1 MKKKIAIF
9 GASGFVGRGL
19 TSRLRAEG
27 FDVLP
32 VFRELTRLLDP
43 YSRTANLQSTEQI
56 TKLLVETKTTHVIN
70 AVGKAH
76 DLKSTAAQDYEA
88 YRNANVT
95 IAYNIAKAAVS
106 SKKIC
111 KLIHLSTSK
120 VYGELGTS
128 DRRSENYKGIG
139 LSLYGQSKLE
149 GERIVLQALKG
160 SNVAPTI
167 IRMPLVYGKGVKGNL
182 YSLYRMINLGL
193 PLPLKG
199 IHKNKRSMLSL
210 KNLNNFIKL
219 VIVSGKSESFIFNLK
234 DKDDYS
240 TADILNHI
248 IVANNMKDRSFAV
261 NHKFLEYLIS
271 RYSKTM
277 ANKLLFDD
285 MVSDDLARNELS
297 WIPSTLSLDDMK
309 F

>member
-1 MKKKIAIF
+1 
-9 GASGFVGRGL
+9 
-19 TSRLRAEG
+19 
-27 FDVLP
+27 
-32 VFRELTRLLDP
+32 
-43 YSRTANLQSTEQI
+43 
-56 TKLLVETKTTHVIN
+56 
-70 AVGKAH
+70 
-76 DLKSTAAQDYEA
+76 
-88 YRNANVT
+88 
-95 IAYNIAKAAVS
+95 
-106 SKKIC
+106 
-111 KLIHLSTSK
+111 
-120 VYGELGTS
+120 
-128 DRRSENYKGIG
+128 
-139 LSLYGQSKLE
+139 
-149 GERIVLQALKG
+149 
-160 SNVAPTI
+160 
-167 IRMPLVYGKGVKGNL
+167 
-182 YSLYRMINLGL
+182 
-193 PLPLKG
+193 
-199 IHKNKRSMLSL
+199 MLSL